1 MIEILQ
7 DREKKLNLRA
17 ALILAIA
24 RDLQECIDEEDI
36 FSMDDVF
43 DYYQAEEGVREVK
56 NALAE
61 VDYYTYSRKMFQN
74 QYQME
79 HLRADWESYLQEA
92 EKLLYRNVNEKI
104 DKKQYVEIIQEV
116 HAGWRKKCR
125 NMKYSMNSSLYISS
139 VPIFAVQYTMEK
151 RLRKHRWLLSAPC

>member
-79 HLRADWESYLQEA
+79 HLRADWESYLVGQEGFEPPTPRLEGA
-92 EKLLYRNVNEKI
+92 CS
-104 DKKQYVEIIQEV
+104 IQ
-116 HAGWRKKCR
+116 
-125 NMKYSMNSSLYISS
+125 
-139 VPIFAVQYTMEK
+139 
-151 RLRKHRWLLSAPC
+151 LSY